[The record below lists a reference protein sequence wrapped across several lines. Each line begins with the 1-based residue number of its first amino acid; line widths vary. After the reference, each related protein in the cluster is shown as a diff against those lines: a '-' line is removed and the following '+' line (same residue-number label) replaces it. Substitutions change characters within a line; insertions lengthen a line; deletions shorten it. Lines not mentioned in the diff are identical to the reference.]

1 MQRGRTGRTARECS
15 RFGRVARRQP
25 ALELLVLGSMM
36 VPPTLLVAEDD
47 PAMLRWLVLIL
58 TSLGG
63 RIHAVSDGW
72 KARSILMHEHVDL
85 VVSDLRMPVASGFE
99 TLAVLRTAG
108 NRVPFLLI
116 TAFADDDLRESA
128 AELAAE
134 VLAKPFGA
142 VELLARVERMCR
154 MPA

>member
-1 MQRGRTGRTARECS
+1 MQRGRTGRAARECS
-15 RFGRVARRQP
+15 RFGRVAGRQP
-25 ALELLVLGSMM
+25 ALELLVLGTMM

-63 RIHAVSDGW
+63 PIHAVSDGW
-72 KARSILMHEHVDL
+72 KARSVLMHEHVDL
-85 VVSDLRMPVASGFE
+85 VVSDLRMPISSGFE
-99 TLAVLRTAG
+99 TLAVIRMAG

-116 TAFADDDLRESA
+116 TAFGDDEVREAA
-128 AELAAE
+128 AELGAE

-142 VELLARVERMCR
+142 VELLARVERMCQ

>member
-1 MQRGRTGRTARECS
+1 MLAPAGRLANAVAS
-15 RFGRVARRQP
+15 APVARRKP
-25 ALELLVLGSMM
+25 ALVLLVPGTMM

-47 PAMLRWLVLIL
+47 PAMLRWLILVL

-63 RIHAVSDGW
+63 RIHAVTDGW
-72 KARSILMHEHVDL
+72 KARSVLTHEHVNL

-99 TLAVLRTAG
+99 TLAVLRTVG